1 MREIMTEATVLD
13 STHLML
19 DHSLPESWG
28 QRLLVRITPV
38 SDKPEHLLHEPRA
51 AYLTTSKQERRAEVA
66 LAEEGL
72 LTQPDPSKAFPDI
85 VLNAKQAM
93 IAANQ
98 FIVNHLP
105 DRFSAGL
112 PKLVLF
118 PLRPLWLVP
127 VHLTYPGVGVVGEIG
142 MLAVDG
148 DRPVVV
154 GWTPLEKMEALAH
167 QLYEENRDEIEFAF
181 S

>member
-1 MREIMTEATVLD
+1 MLNEEERTVVNNEEMVTEASVLD
-13 STHLML
+13 DTHLEL
-19 DHSLPESWG
+19 DQALPEG
-28 QRLLVRITPV
+28 FGERLRVHVTSLHPTQ
-38 SDKPEHLLHEPRA
+38 DYALHERQA
-51 AYLTTSKQERRAEVA
+51 VYQMGVA
-66 LAEEGL
+66 SE
-72 LTQPDPSKAFPDI
+72 TRTRV
-85 VLNAKQAM
+85 VLDARQAM

-98 FIVNHLP
+98 FIVEHLP

-127 VHLTYPGVGVVGEIG
+127 VHLTYPGVGVVGEVG

-154 GWTPLEKMEALAH
+154 GWTPPKEMEALAR
-167 QLYEENRDEIEFAF
+167 QLYEENRDEIEIAF

>member
-1 MREIMTEATVLD
+1 VTEEMITEASVLNG
-13 STHLML
+13 THLEL
-19 DHSLPESWG
+19 DEALPEGFG
-28 QRLLVRITPV
+28 QRLRVHITSLHPTQDHTLRERQATYQAETSTV
-38 SDKPEHLLHEPRA
+38 SRARVMLDPR
-51 AYLTTSKQERRAEVA
+51 
-66 LAEEGL
+66 
-72 LTQPDPSKAFPDI
+72 
-85 VLNAKQAM
+85 QAI

-98 FIVNHLP
+98 FIVEYLP

-127 VHLTYPGVGVVGEIG
+127 VHLTYPGVGAVGEVG

-148 DRPVVV
+148 DRPLVV
-154 GWTPLEKMEALAH
+154 GWTPPEEMEALA
-167 QLYEENRDEIEFAF
+167 QKLYEENRDEIEITF

>member
-1 MREIMTEATVLD
+1 VTEELITSASALD
-13 STHLML
+13 DTHLEL
-19 DHSLPESWG
+19 DEALPEGFG
-28 QRLLVRITPV
+28 QRLRVHITSLRLAQDYTLGERQATYQV
-38 SDKPEHLLHEPRA
+38 EAASEIRA
-51 AYLTTSKQERRAEVA
+51 QVMLDAR
-66 LAEEGL
+66 
-72 LTQPDPSKAFPDI
+72 
-85 VLNAKQAM
+85 QAM

-98 FIVNHLP
+98 FIVEHLP

-127 VHLTYPGVGVVGEIG
+127 VHLTYPGVGVVGEVG

-154 GWTPLEKMEALAH
+154 GWTPPERMEALAH
-167 QLYEENRDEIEFAF
+167 QLYEEHSNEIELAF

>member
-1 MREIMTEATVLD
+1 MTEEMITDASVLD
-13 STHLML
+13 GTHLEL
-19 DHSLPESWG
+19 DEALPEDFG
-28 QRLLVRITPV
+28 QRLTVHITSLRPV
-38 SDKPEHLLHEPRA
+38 QDRTLRERQT
-51 AYLTTSKQERRAEVA
+51 AYKVEVA
-66 LAEEGL
+66 SE
-72 LTQPDPSKAFPDI
+72 TRTRV
-85 VLNAKQAM
+85 VLDTRQAM

-98 FIVNHLP
+98 FIVEHLP

-127 VHLTYPGVGVVGEIG
+127 VHLTYPGVGVVGEVG

-154 GWTPLEKMEALAH
+154 GWTPPKEMEVLAR
-167 QLYEENRDEIEFAF
+167 QLDEENRDEIEIAF

>member
-1 MREIMTEATVLD
+1 MNEEMITGASVLD
-13 STHLML
+13 DTHVEL
-19 DHSLPESWG
+19 DKALPEGFG
-28 QRLLVRITPV
+28 QRLRVHITSLRPAQ
-38 SDKPEHLLHEPRA
+38 DHTLRERQA
-51 AYLTTSKQERRAEVA
+51 AYQVQVA
-66 LAEEGL
+66 TE
-72 LTQPDPSKAFPDI
+72 TRTRI
-85 VLNAKQAM
+85 VVNTRQAM

-98 FIVNHLP
+98 FIVEHLP

-127 VHLTYPGVGVVGEIG
+127 VHLTYPGKGVIGEVG

-148 DRPVVV
+148 DHPVIV
-154 GWTPLEKMEALAH
+154 GWTPPEEMEVLA
-167 QLYEENRDEIEFAF
+167 QKLYEENRDEIEIAF